1 MSFYL
6 PIAEIQI
13 NILLILF
20 FGFVVGFMSGLF
32 GVGGGFLMTPL
43 LIFMGI
49 PPSTAVGTE
58 AVQILGSSVSG
69 AVAHGKRKNID
80 FEIGAFLLVGGV
92 FGSTVGV
99 IVFNFLKESGNIDLI
114 INILYVIFLATI
126 GILML
131 IESTLSI
138 FRKPNIKS
146 ERKKYKRTFLDYLP
160 MKFRFRHSKIYIS
173 IYLPISVGILV
184 GFLSALM
191 GVGGGFIMVPAMIY
205 LFRMSTV
212 SAIGTSLFQ
221 IVFVT
226 LNVSILQATYNQSVD
241 LILAIFLLI
250 GGVLGAQYG
259 SKFTS
264 RFKGEQIRVLLAV
277 IVMIVCFKMGLE
289 LVSEPSI
296 NSRIIIQDTND
307 N

>member
-1 MSFYL
+1 MTFYL
-6 PIAEIQI
+6 PIAEIEI
-13 NILLILF
+13 NLLIILF

-58 AVQILGSSVSG
+58 SVQILGSSVSG
-69 AVAHGKRKNID
+69 ALAHSRKKNID
-80 FEIGAFLLVGGV
+80 YEIGIFLLIGGI
-92 FGSTVGV
+92 FGSTFGV
-99 IVFNFLKESGNIDLI
+99 ILFNFLKQSGNIDLI
-114 INILYVIFLATI
+114 INILYVIFLSVI

-131 IESTLSI
+131 IESTISLVKDNKSLLKK
-138 FRKPNIKS
+138 RKRNI
-146 ERKKYKRTFLDYLP
+146 LDYLP
-160 MKFRFRHSKIYIS
+160 LKLKFRQSGIYIS
-173 IYLPISVGILV
+173 IILPIFVGIIT
-184 GFLSALM
+184 GFLASLM

-205 LFRMSTV
+205 LFRMGTV

-226 LNVSILQATYNQSVD
+226 LNSSILQATYNLSVD

-250 GGVLGAQYG
+250 GGVIGAQYG

-264 RFKGEQIRVLLAV
+264 KFKGEQLRVLLAIIV
-277 IVMIVCFKMGLE
+277 ILVCIKMGIE
-289 LVSEPSI
+289 LFNEPSI
-296 NSRIIIQDTND
+296 NSRIIIQDAF
-307 N
+307 